1 MKKTLLIMTVGGTDV
16 QLVVEG
22 RRHKLDGNRCGTLH
36 DAIKT
41 QGWSLVDAPKERPR
55 DFITTLPAGRVELCT
70 PKLDAILSRFDGELP
85 SSALI
90 FETNR
95 QDAREPRLAGEVL
108 EERLRSRGVTNVA
121 RVAFLTG
128 EEPLEDPKDKL
139 DAIVRRSVVATLSR
153 ATAQQLAGLQRGDR
167 VFVATT
173 GGLAA
178 ANEVIIEL
186 VRLHAVGGPEVTALE
201 VPDGNRG
208 QQEERA
214 IEESFHPASGYRARG
229 HALSLIE
236 KGNLLGAWG
245 AVSHLENEPG
255 QEWTQITQWLA
266 KWASSLPLPS
276 ACDIALLKYDGKGR
290 RAVRSALQVELALRA
305 GNIPA
310 AVHGTV
316 AFFESA
322 LVDHLDQRRT
332 AVMSGSTLRGYRFD
346 PIPDAALVGAN
357 GDDRSCPFN
366 PINWG
371 GERLYKTR
379 EYEHWN
385 ARTLAQSYLVQT
397 RLSEL
402 ESAIR
407 DHSLR
412 HLRNDVAH
420 NVPTEAEMDKATQKM
435 RTAKLWSGHNP
446 PQFLCQDLVKNV
458 LAELGIAVA
467 GVTNPA
473 KLCEKLIGDV
483 EQRIL
488 VPS

>member
-1 MKKTLLIMTVGGTDV
+1 MKKTLLIMTAGGTDV
-16 QLVVEG
+16 QLVVG
-22 RRHKLDGNRCGTLH
+22 GKRHKLDGNCCGRLH
-36 DAIKT
+36 DEIKSRD
-41 QGWSLVDAPKERPR
+41 WSLVDAPKDRSR
-55 DFITTLPAGRVELCT
+55 DFITTLPQEALELCT
-70 PKLDAILSRFDGELP
+70 PKLDAILARFGGEAL
-85 SSALI
+85 SSVLI
-90 FETNR
+90 FETTR
-95 QDAREPRLAGEVL
+95 QDAREPRLAGEVI
-108 EERLRSRGVTNVA
+108 EKRLRSRGVTNVA

-128 EEPLEDPKDKL
+128 EELLEDPKDQL
-139 DAIVRRSVVATLSR
+139 DAIVRRSVVAALSR
-153 ATAQQLAGLQRGDR
+153 ATAEQLAGMQRGDR

-214 IEESFHPASGYRARG
+214 IEERFHPASGYRARW

-245 AVSHLENEPG
+245 AVSHLTNEPG
-255 QEWTQITQWLA
+255 QEWTQVIHWLA
-266 KWASSLPLPS
+266 RWASSLPLPS
-276 ACDIALLKYDGKGR
+276 ACDIPLLTYAGKGK

-305 GNIPA
+305 GNIPS

-332 AVMSGSTLRGYRFD
+332 PVKNGTTIKGYRFT
-346 PIPDAALVGAN
+346 PIPEPSLVGTGA
-357 GDDRSCPFN
+357 DDKSRPFSPTEWN
-366 PINWG
+366 

-385 ARTLAQSYLVQT
+385 AKTLVYQYLRQQ
-397 RLSEL
+397 RMIEL
-402 ESAIR
+402 EAVISQHRLR
-407 DHSLR
+407 D
-412 HLRNDVAH
+412 LRNDVAH

-435 RTAKLWSGHNP
+435 RTVKLWSGHNP

-458 LAELGIAVA
+458 LTELGIAVA
-467 GVTNPA
+467 GVADPA
-473 KLCEKLIGDV
+473 KLCERLISDV

-488 VPS
+488 NPS